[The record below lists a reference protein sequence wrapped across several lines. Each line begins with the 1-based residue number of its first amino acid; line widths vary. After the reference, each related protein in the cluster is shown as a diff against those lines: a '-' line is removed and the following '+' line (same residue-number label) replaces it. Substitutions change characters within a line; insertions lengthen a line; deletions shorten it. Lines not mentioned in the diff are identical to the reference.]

1 MYAISVIVSANCI
14 SAFSGNRRVLRS
26 SNSRWPEQA
35 GMQRVPMTW
44 WAVHSLPVRTEAS
57 PSAMNFNM
65 VSIRLESEFHEIDN
79 R

>member
-35 GMQRVPMTW
+35 GMQRVPNDMVGCPLF
-44 WAVHSLPVRTEAS
+44 ASSDGSLTVRYEFQHGVDQAGIR
-57 PSAMNFNM
+57 
-65 VSIRLESEFHEIDN
+65 VSRN